1 MNIFII
7 IALIIMHSALILLLG
22 SYVVEM
28 IRRGDVGFTIV
39 SFIMIIINA
48 LMVLFNV
55 ARLLGR
61 L

>member
-7 IALIIMHSALILLLG
+7 IALTIIHCALILVSGRCL
-22 SYVVEM
+22 VEM
-28 IRRGDVGFTIV
+28 IRLGYVTFTIV
-39 SFIMIIINA
+39 MFITIIINA

-55 ARLLGR
+55 ARLTGR

>member
-7 IALIIMHSALILLLG
+7 IALTIIHCALLLV
-22 SYVVEM
+22 SLRYLVEM
-28 IRRGDVGFTIV
+28 IRLGYVTFTIV
-39 SFIMIIINA
+39 MFITIIINA

-55 ARLLGR
+55 ARLTGR

>member
-7 IALIIMHSALILLLG
+7 IALIIMHGALILVLWR
-22 SYVVEM
+22 YVAEM
-28 IRRGDVGFTIV
+28 IRLGDVGFAIV

-55 ARLLGR
+55 ARLTGR
-61 L
+61 I